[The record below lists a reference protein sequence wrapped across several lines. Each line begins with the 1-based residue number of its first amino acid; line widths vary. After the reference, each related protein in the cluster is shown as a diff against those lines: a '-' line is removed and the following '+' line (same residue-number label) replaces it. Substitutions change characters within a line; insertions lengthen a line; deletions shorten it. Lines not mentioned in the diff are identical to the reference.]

1 VSHSGISQL
10 LAALGQ
16 HEHTLEIVNPGTGKP
31 SHPLPQFTADEVAAV
46 AAEQRAALSAW
57 AATDVRERANVL
69 LNLHDLML
77 EHQEELLDLLQF
89 ETGKARS
96 HAFEDFAGALNAA
109 RHYGK
114 KAPKILGIRRV
125 RSGAPTMARNYVD
138 YPPVGLVGVITP
150 WNYPLALTGLD
161 VLPALVAG
169 NAVLHKIDNQTAL
182 TALYFRQLALEAG
195 LPEFAWRIVV
205 GDGAEVGNAVTD
217 NVDYVAFTGSTAT
230 GRTVAMRAASR
241 LIGYSLELGGK
252 NPLIVLPGANLKHAA
267 RIAVAGAVGN
277 TGQLCVSIERLYVP
291 EDTREAF
298 TLALTAEVER
308 LVLGRDAKF
317 ATDLGSLAS
326 ASQLKRVT
334 SMLADAV
341 SKGAKV
347 FGGVPKPEVGP
358 FFITPAIVTE
368 VPETANLN
376 RNEVFGP
383 VLQVYGYKSVDEAI
397 KLAND
402 TEYGLNA
409 AVVGN
414 VSEALRVAKQL
425 QAGSVNINEG
435 FRASFASMESPMGGV
450 KHSGHGRRNGDAGLL
465 RFTEPKA
472 IGVAAGLLKLPMRGA
487 DYTRASKLLVIL
499 SKVLRRL

>member
-1 VSHSGISQL
+1 MSHSGISQL
-10 LAALGQ
+10 LAALG
-16 HEHTLEIVNPGTGKP
+16 EHQTTLEIINPGTGKP
-31 SHPLPQFTADEVAAV
+31 SHPLPQFTANEVAAV
-46 AAEQRAALSAW
+46 ATEQRAVIGTW
-57 AATDVRERANVL
+57 ANTDVRERANVL

-77 EHQEELLDLLQF
+77 EHQQELLDLLQF

-114 KAPKILGIRRV
+114 RAPKILGIKRV

-169 NAVLHKIDNQTAL
+169 NSVLHKIDNQTAL
-182 TALYFRQLALEAG
+182 TALYFRQLAIEAG
-195 LPEFAWRIVV
+195 LPANAWRIVV

-217 NVDYVAFTGSTAT
+217 NVDYIAFTGSTAT
-230 GRTVAMRAASR
+230 GRTVATRAAGR

-252 NPLIVLPGANLKHAA
+252 NPLIVLPGANLKKAA
-267 RIAVAGAVGN
+267 QIAVAGAVGN

-291 EDTREAF
+291 EEIREAF
-298 TLALTAEVER
+298 TLALSAEVER
-308 LVLGRDAKF
+308 LVLGRDDKF

-326 ASQLKRVT
+326 ANQLKRVT

-347 FGGVPKPEVGP
+347 LGGLSKPEIGP
-358 FFITPAIVTE
+358 YFITPAIVTD
-368 VPETANLN
+368 VPADANLN
-376 RNEVFGP
+376 RSEVFGP
-383 VLQVYGYKSVDEAI
+383 VLQVYGYQTVDEAI
-397 KLAND
+397 TLAND
-402 TEYGLNA
+402 TEFGLNA
-409 AVVGN
+409 AVVGK
-414 VSEALRVAKQL
+414 VSEALQVAKRL

-450 KHSGHGRRNGDAGLL
+450 KHSGQGRRNGDAGLL

-472 IGVAAGLLKLPMRGA
+472 IGVATGLLKLPMRGA
-487 DYTRASKLLVIL
+487 DYNRASKLLVIL
-499 SKVLRRL
+499 SKVLRRI

>member
-1 VSHSGISQL
+1 MSHSGISQL
-10 LAALGQ
+10 LAALG
-16 HEHTLEIVNPGTGKP
+16 EHHNTLEIINPGTGKP
-31 SHPLPQFTADEVAAV
+31 SHPLPQFTANEVAAV
-46 AAEQRAALSAW
+46 ATEQRAVIGTW
-57 AATDVRERANVL
+57 ANTDVRERANVL

-77 EHQEELLDLLQF
+77 EHQQELLDLLQF

-114 KAPKILGIRRV
+114 RAPKILGTKRV

-169 NAVLHKIDNQTAL
+169 NSVLHKIDNQTAL
-182 TALYFRQLALEAG
+182 TALYFRQLAIEAG
-195 LPEFAWRIVV
+195 LPANAWRIVV

-217 NVDYVAFTGSTAT
+217 NVDYIAFTGSTAT
-230 GRTVAMRAASR
+230 GRTVATRAAGR

-252 NPLIVLPGANLKHAA
+252 NPLIVLPGANLKKAA
-267 RIAVAGAVGN
+267 QIAVAGAVGN

-291 EDTREAF
+291 EEIREAF
-298 TLALTAEVER
+298 TLALSAEVER
-308 LVLGRDAKF
+308 LVLGRDDKF

-326 ASQLKRVT
+326 ANQLKRVT

-347 FGGVPKPEVGP
+347 LGGLSKPEIGP
-358 FFITPAIVTE
+358 YFITPAIVTD
-368 VPETANLN
+368 VPADANLN
-376 RNEVFGP
+376 RSEVFGP
-383 VLQVYGYKSVDEAI
+383 VLQVYGYQTVDEAI
-397 KLAND
+397 TLAND
-402 TEYGLNA
+402 TEFGLNA
-409 AVVGN
+409 AVVGK
-414 VSEALRVAKQL
+414 VSEALQVAKRL

-450 KHSGHGRRNGDAGLL
+450 KHSGQGRRNGDAGLL

-472 IGVAAGLLKLPMRGA
+472 IGVATGLLKLPMRGA
-487 DYTRASKLLVIL
+487 DYNRASKLLVIL
-499 SKVLRRL
+499 SKVLRRI